1 MTPLSKDSLPTQ
13 WGTMKLLP
21 ACCCF
26 EALTLRGSSQGQ
38 VWQLVAPGQKV
49 PSSLS
54 RHPQTSNP
62 THTACELEHSSLLIL
77 KARPH
82 HSTVHCLT
90 KLTVT
95 LQGTGLTRVALSTI
109 SVTVQ
114 GLHSEGVY
122 LIEHH
127 LKSLNNLGALL
138 LLEGKGRKRGWMVG
152 KSGRAI
158 LNNGLSQPH
167 S

>member
-122 LIEHH
+122 LIV
-127 LKSLNNLGALL
+127 LV
-138 LLEGKGRKRGWMVG
+138 EGKGRKRGWMVG